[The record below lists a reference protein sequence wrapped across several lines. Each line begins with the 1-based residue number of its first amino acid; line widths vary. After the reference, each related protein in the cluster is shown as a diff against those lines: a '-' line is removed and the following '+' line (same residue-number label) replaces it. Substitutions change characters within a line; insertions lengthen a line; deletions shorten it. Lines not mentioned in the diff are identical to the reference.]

1 MIECIFTIDYEIYG
15 NGEGSLREL
24 VHDPAE
30 KLADVFKKYQ
40 SKFVVFIE
48 VAELEM
54 IEAKRTD
61 RAIDMV
67 RHQIKNLYADGFEL
81 GLHLHPQWYNACYEN
96 GKWLLDY
103 SEYNLCA
110 LSRERIAQVVQ
121 RSMDYLRNV
130 LGDPVFI
137 PLVFR
142 AGNWLFQP
150 TKDVADV
157 LAQKGVKIDSSV
169 IKGALQR
176 NHGLD
181 YRSACKNGYYWRF
194 EEDVNLHDEDGRLM
208 ELPTYSMMV
217 PFWKMVTLKRI
228 GMSQKM
234 PSSPLRGLEKFRR
247 YLDFLRFRYPLKMDI
262 CRMTLSEL
270 TKMMDKLI
278 HEDQENPTLFRPV
291 VLIGHTKDLIDF
303 EVVEAFLS
311 YLRARFVPVSTFAE
325 VYHRCRQ

>member
-1 MIECIFTIDYEIYG
+1 MIEFVFTIDYEIYG
-15 NGEGSLREL
+15 NGEGSLGEL

-30 KLADVFKKYQ
+30 KLAEVFNKYQ
-40 SKFVVFIE
+40 SKFVAFIE

-54 IEAKRTD
+54 IEANRTD
-61 RAIDMV
+61 RAIDKV
-67 RHQIKNLYADGFEL
+67 KHQIKKLYGDGFEL
-81 GLHLHPQWYNACYEN
+81 GLHLHPQWYNARHEN

-110 LSRERIAQVVQ
+110 LPRERIAQVVQ

-130 LGDPVFI
+130 LGDPVFTPI
-137 PLVFR
+137 AFR

-150 TKDVADV
+150 TKDAADI

-194 EEDVNLHDEDGRLM
+194 EEDVNLHDDDGRLI

-217 PFWKMVTLKRI
+217 PIWEMITLKRV

-234 PSSPLRGLEKFRR
+234 PSSPLRGIEKFRR
-247 YLDFLRFRYPLKMDI
+247 YLDFLRLWYPLKMDFF
-262 CRMTLSEL
+262 RMTLSEL

-278 HEDQENPTLFRPV
+278 HEDHENPTVFRPIV
-291 VLIGHTKDLIDF
+291 AIGHTKDFIDL

-311 YLRARFVPVSTFAE
+311 YLKARGVPVSTFAG